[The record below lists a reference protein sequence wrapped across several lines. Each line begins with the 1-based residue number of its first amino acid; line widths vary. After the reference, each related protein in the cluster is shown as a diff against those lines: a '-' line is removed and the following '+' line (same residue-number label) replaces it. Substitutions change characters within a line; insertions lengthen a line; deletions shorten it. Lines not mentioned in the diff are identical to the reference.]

1 VDEVRPLD
9 GRHERAGFSCGDPKL
24 DDYLRSYAGQSME
37 RRTEVV
43 WVWTR
48 PPSQA
53 VVGYYTLTNTQIE
66 AGALP
71 EEVVR
76 RFKLRNPPTLGATL
90 LGRFAVDS
98 RYQGQ
103 GLGRMLC
110 LHALEKSLAASKV
123 VASVGVVL
131 DAYSEGA
138 RAFWRRMEFVPLGE
152 RAGGMER
159 FFLPMGY
166 VGELLG

>member
-1 VDEVRPLD
+1 MD
-9 GRHERAGFSCGDPKL
+9 
-24 DDYLRSYAGQSME
+24 
-37 RRTEVV
+37 RRTAVV

-71 EEVVR
+71 AEVVR
-76 RFKLRNPPTLGATL
+76 RFRLRDPPALGATL
-90 LGRFAVDS
+90 LGRFAIDS

-110 LHALEKSLAASKV
+110 LHALEKALGASKV
-123 VASVGVVL
+123 VASLGVVL
-131 DAYSEGA
+131 DAYSDWA
-138 RAFWRRMEFVPLGE
+138 KAFWRRMAFVPLGE

-159 FFLPMGY
+159 FFLPMAY
-166 VGELLG
+166 VEELLG